1 MPKRRS
7 SVIKYL
13 VLASLVSR
21 GELHGYALY
30 KEILYHVEQV
40 WRPSIGTF
48 YRVLSEM
55 VKSGLIE
62 RRVSSGRT
70 IYAIT
75 STGLEALV
83 NETLPHTAKMAS
95 ILTQMLKAYSKLPN
109 RNRVLSNPAIKDRL
123 EVLKKTLMDLEEW
136 VK

>member
-1 MPKRRS
+1 MPRRS

-13 VLASLVSR
+13 ALASLVSR

-30 KEILYHVEQV
+30 KEILYHVEPV

-48 YRVLSEM
+48 YRVLGEM

-62 RRVSSGRT
+62 RRARGGRT
-70 IYAIT
+70 TYAIT
-75 STGLEALV
+75 SSGLEALV

-109 RNRVLSNPAIKDRL
+109 RGGILSNPAIKDRL
-123 EVLKKTLMDLEEW
+123 GMLKEALIGLEEEL
-136 VK
+136 K

>member
-1 MPKRRS
+1 
-7 SVIKYL
+7 
-13 VLASLVSR
+13 
-21 GELHGYALY
+21 
-30 KEILYHVEQV
+30 
-40 WRPSIGTF
+40 RPSIGTF

-70 IYAIT
+70 TYAIT
-75 STGLEALV
+75 SAGLEALV

-109 RNRVLSNPAIKDRL
+109 RNKVLSNPAIKDRL
-123 EVLKKTLMDLEEW
+123 EALKKTLIDLEGE
-136 VK
+136 